1 LNYTYEYPRP
11 AVSADIAVFRREGN
25 SLQVLLILRKNDPYR
40 GMWALPGGFME
51 MDETLETTA
60 ARELEEETG
69 LKSIEL
75 TQFHTYSQVDR
86 DPRTRV
92 ITTVYY
98 GIAEEK
104 NSDARGGDDAADAR
118 WFDTDNLPA
127 LGFDHKKIIA
137 MLLDTVKQ

>member
-1 LNYTYEYPRP
+1 
-11 AVSADIAVFRREGN
+11 
-25 SLQVLLILRKNDPYR
+25 
-40 GMWALPGGFME
+40 ME

-69 LKSIEL
+69 LKGIEL

-118 WFDTDNLPA
+118 WFDTDHLPA

-137 MLLDTVKQ
+137 MLLDTIMQ